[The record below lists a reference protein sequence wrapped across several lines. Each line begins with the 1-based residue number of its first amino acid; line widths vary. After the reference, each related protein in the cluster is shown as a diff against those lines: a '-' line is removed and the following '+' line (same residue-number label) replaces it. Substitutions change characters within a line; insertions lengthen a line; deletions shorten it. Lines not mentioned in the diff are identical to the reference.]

1 MNTTAS
7 SPFAYLPYRP
17 CVGVMLLNAE
27 NRVFVGQRID
37 TRTEAWQMPQ
47 GGIDPGEEPRQAAL
61 RELGEEIGTNKASFL
76 AESRE
81 WMKYDLP
88 EHLVPTIWGGR
99 YRGQEQKWF
108 CMRFE
113 GTDADINL
121 ETKEP
126 EFRAWQWLEP
136 HKLPDLIVPF
146 KKELYRKV
154 LEEFR
159 VYYR

>member
-1 MNTTAS
+1 
-7 SPFAYLPYRP
+7 
-17 CVGVMLLNAE
+17 MLLSAE
-27 NRVFVGQRID
+27 NKVFVGQRID

-47 GGIDPGEEPRQAAL
+47 GGIDLGEEPRAAAL

-76 AESRE
+76 GETDE
-81 WMKYDLP
+81 WLKYELP
-88 EHLVPTIWGGR
+88 DHLIPQIWGGQ

-108 CMRFE
+108 CMRFD
-113 GTDADINL
+113 GTDADIHL

-126 EFRAWQWLEP
+126 EFRAWQWLDP

-146 KKELYRKV
+146 KRELYMRV

-159 VYYR
+159 EYYR